1 MVAPYVVV
9 AAAAYGIYYLTR
21 GSVEA
26 AQGRGNVQRV
36 TYEMVLPAN
45 PAEAG
50 LKSSD
55 EFVQLM
61 SLASK
66 VVITNNNGVPPDF
79 SKFNQDS
86 RGYRA
91 KFDTINTKISQQKP
105 LKKWK
110 EIVVDPNTGRRVP
123 RPESG
128 APFDTWNN
136 YWKYQLRDTDG
147 DGRYDDEFY
156 YDNLKLVRESPPGTS
171 TVLTLKLAWLQGPG
185 TPPYDAKG
193 NLVSYDVSQYLTNLN
208 INPEDLQEGYMA
220 SEYGPFSVVPRTNRN
235 PPYFHFYTAD
245 GRLLLSMDLLE
256 HDYDPMDPNAPF
268 PGGQSKF
275 IPENVSY
282 PNTGKEPMMI
292 QTIKKNHFRMP
303 IRRVFNKMRLDH
315 PNQ

>member
-45 PAEAG
+45 PHEAG
-50 LKSSD
+50 MRSSE
-55 EFVQLM
+55 EFVSLM

-66 VVITNNNGVPPDF
+66 VVITNNNGVPPDL

-86 RGYRA
+86 YGYWA
-91 KFDTINTKISQQKP
+91 KFDTINTKISKQKP
-105 LKKWK
+105 LKQWK

-123 RPESG
+123 KPDPS
-128 APFDTWNN
+128 ASSDTWNN
-136 YWKYQLRDTDG
+136 YYSYQLRDTDG
-147 DGRYDDEFY
+147 DGRYDDEWYF
-156 YDNLKLVRESPPGTS
+156 DNLKLVRESPPGTS
-171 TVLTLKLAWLQGPG
+171 AVLTLKLAWLQGPG
-185 TPPYDAKG
+185 TPPSDAKG

-208 INPEDLQEGYMA
+208 INPEDLQEGYIA
-220 SEYGPFSVVPRTNRN
+220 PKYGPFSEAPRTNTN

-245 GRLLLSMDLLE
+245 GRLLLSLDILE
-256 HDYDPMDPNAPF
+256 HDYDPMDPNAPH
-268 PGGQSKF
+268 PGGDPRF
-275 IPENVSY
+275 IPENVFY

-303 IRRVFNKMRLDH
+303 IKRVFNKMIIVPD
-315 PNQ
+315 NQ